1 MKYRISSTNRNLEG
15 TVNLPAS
22 KSISN
27 RVLIIEALS
36 NGFSQIHN
44 LSDSD
49 DTKVLAAAL
58 NSNSNKFD
66 IGHAGTAMRF
76 LTAFVSRIIGEWEI
90 TGSERM
96 KQRPIKILVDA
107 LNQLGARIEYL
118 ENEGCPPLKIYGS
131 YLKGQTLEL
140 DGSVSSQYISALLMI
155 APVIDNGLVLKLTGN
170 VTSRSY
176 IELTLKLM
184 QQFGIQYRWEG
195 NTIIIPEQNYYALDY
210 TVEADWSGASYWYQL
225 LAMAAATGEIMLE
238 NLRLDSLQG
247 DANIAAWFE
256 HFGII
261 SEQKTNGVLLSK
273 IKNIQPENLVLDF
286 IENPDIAQTMACLC
300 VAKKIPFTFS
310 GLKTLKIKETNRI
323 AALQN
328 ELIKFGAVLTEPEQD
343 KLSWNGE
350 IDSLSVQKIPVIETY
365 HDHRMALAFAPMALA
380 GYQMEIADPLV
391 VTKSYPGFWDD
402 MRKFGFEIEQ
412 LD

>member
-1 MKYRISSTNRNLEG
+1 MRYRISSLNKNMEG
-15 TVNLPAS
+15 TVSLPSS

-36 NGFSQIHN
+36 NVPSKIHN

-49 DTKVLAAAL
+49 DTKVLMTAL
-58 NSNSNKFD
+58 NSNLNKFD

-76 LTAFVSRIIGEWEI
+76 LTAFLSRIVGEWEI

-107 LNQLGARIEYL
+107 LNQLGAKIEYL

-131 YLKGQTLEL
+131 YLKGQTIEL

-155 APVIDNGLVLKLTGN
+155 APTIENGLVLKFTGN

-184 QQFGIQYRWEG
+184 GKFGIQYQWEG
-195 NTIIIPEQNYYALDY
+195 DTIIIPEQHYSMFDF

-225 LAMAAATGEIMLE
+225 LAMAEKGEIILE
-238 NLRLDSLQG
+238 NLQLNSLQG
-247 DANIAAWFE
+247 DANIAGWFE
-256 HFGII
+256 KFGII
-261 SEQKTNGVLLSK
+261 SVQNKDGVLISK

-300 VAKKIPFTFS
+300 VAKNIPFNFS

-328 ELIKFGAVLTEPEQD
+328 ELIKFGAVLTEPEHN
-343 KLSWNGE
+343 KLAWNGE
-350 IDSLSVQKIPVIETY
+350 INSSSVQKIPVIETY

-380 GYQMEIADPLV
+380 GYNIEIDDPLV
-391 VTKSYPGFWDD
+391 VTKSYPGFWEDL
-402 MRKFGFEIEQ
+402 RKFDFKIEHV
-412 LD
+412 D